1 VRILQIAPPWFPVP
15 PTGYGGTEQV
25 VALLADG
32 LVERGHEVTLV
43 AAGGSTSRARLRTTF
58 STPPTAKLGDAT
70 IALTHG
76 VAAYQGAHGFDVIHD
91 HTAAGAALG
100 AFAGNAPVVHTVHGP
115 WTSDA
120 SGLYEL
126 IHDRVHLVAISHDH
140 ARRAPSGIRLAGV
153 VPNGIDVA
161 AHPFV
166 AEPSGDLAFVG
177 RANPEKGPLLAIE
190 VARRLGRHL
199 RMAIK
204 VNEPEEHEYFET
216 QIAPALEHA
225 DAEVV
230 PITSH
235 ADKCRLLGEAA
246 VVLFPITWPEPFG
259 LVPVEANACGTPVVA
274 FAEGA
279 VPEIVEHG
287 RTGVL
292 VASGD
297 LDGFAAAIE
306 RAERLERATCRA
318 VVTERFDAAQMVA
331 RYERL
336 YRRVSGSRTRVIH
349 LPNAPS
355 RAEGVPPV

>member
-1 VRILQIAPPWFPVP
+1 LRILQIAPPWFAVP

-25 VALLADG
+25 VGLLVDG

-58 STPPTAKLGDAT
+58 PTPPTSKLGDAT
-70 IALTHG
+70 IALTHAA
-76 VAAYQGAHGFDVIHD
+76 AAYRDAGGFDVVHD
-91 HTAAGAALG
+91 HTVAGAALG
-100 AFAGNAPVVHTVHGP
+100 AFAVPCPVVHTVHGP
-115 WTSDA
+115 WTPEA
-120 SGLYEL
+120 GALYAQ
-126 IHDRVHLVAISHDH
+126 IHDRVHLTAISHDH
-140 ARRAPSGIRLAGV
+140 ASRAPDGVRLAGV
-153 VPNGIDVA
+153 VHNGVDVA
-161 AHPFV
+161 AHHFV
-166 AEPSGDLAFVG
+166 AEPSDDLAFVG

-204 VNEPEEHEYFET
+204 VNEPDEHEYFAT

-246 VVLFPITWPEPFG
+246 AVLFPITWPEPFG

-279 VPEIVEHG
+279 VPEIIEHG

-292 VASGD
+292 VARGD
-297 LDGFAAAIE
+297 IDGFTAAVD
-306 RAERLERATCRA
+306 RAARLERATCRA
-318 VVTERFDAAQMVA
+318 VVTERFDAAHMVA

-336 YRRVSGSRTRVIH
+336 YRRVADIRPRVID
-349 LPNAPS
+349 LPRESS
-355 RAEGVPPV
+355 RP

>member
-1 VRILQIAPPWFPVP
+1 MRILQIAPPWFPVP

-25 VALLADG
+25 VGLLADG

-58 STPPTAKLGDAT
+58 AAAPTARLGDAT
-70 IALTHG
+70 TALTHA
-76 VAAYQGAHGFDVIHD
+76 VAAYDGAYGFDVIHD
-91 HTAAGAALG
+91 HTVAGAAVG
-100 AFAGNAPVVHTVHGP
+100 AFAGQAPVVHTVHGP
-115 WTSDA
+115 WTSEA
-120 SGLYEL
+120 HAFYT
-126 IHDRVHLVAISHDH
+126 RVHGRVQLVAISHDH
-140 ARRAPSGIRLAGV
+140 AVRAPVGIRLAGV
-153 VPNGIDVA
+153 VHNGVDVA

-166 AEPSGDLAFVG
+166 AEPCGDLAFVG

-204 VNEPEEHEYFET
+204 VNEPQEHEYFAT
-216 QIAPALEHA
+216 QIAPALERA
-225 DAEVV
+225 DAEIV

-246 VVLFPITWPEPFG
+246 VLLFPITWPEPFG

-279 VPEIVEHG
+279 VPEIIEHG

-292 VASGD
+292 VARGD
-297 LDGFAAAIE
+297 LDGFTAAVE
-306 RAERLERATCRA
+306 RAARLQRATCRSA
-318 VVTERFDAAQMVA
+318 VTERFDAAHMVA

-336 YRRVSGSRTRVIH
+336 YRRVTDIRPRVIELPRESSRT
-349 LPNAPS
+349 
-355 RAEGVPPV
+355 

>member
-25 VALLADG
+25 VGLLADG
-32 LVERGHEVTLV
+32 LIERGHDVTLV

-58 STPPTAKLGDAT
+58 ATAPTTRLGDAT
-70 IALTHG
+70 IELTHA
-76 VAAYQGAHGFDVIHD
+76 VAAYRGAHGFDVVHD
-91 HTAAGAALG
+91 HTLVGAALG
-100 AFAGNAPVVHTVHGP
+100 AFAGQAPVVHTVHGP
-115 WTSDA
+115 WTADA
-120 SGLYEL
+120 SALYAQ
-126 IHDRVHLVAISHDH
+126 IHDRVHLTAISHDH
-140 ARRAPSGIRLAGV
+140 AGRAPSGIRIAGV
-153 VPNGIDVA
+153 VHNGIDVA

-177 RANPEKGPLLAIE
+177 RANAEKGPLLAIE
-190 VARRLGRHL
+190 VARRLGRRL

-204 VNEPEEHEYFET
+204 VNEPEEHEYFAT
-216 QIAPALEHA
+216 QIAPALETA

-230 PITSH
+230 PISSH

-259 LVPVEANACGTPVVA
+259 LVPIEANACGTPVVA

-279 VPEIVEHG
+279 VPEIIEHG

-292 VASGD
+292 VPGGD
-297 LDGFAAAIE
+297 LDGFVAAVE
-306 RAERLERATCRA
+306 RAGRLERSTCRA
-318 VVTERFDAAQMVA
+318 VVEDRFGAAHMVA

-336 YRRVSGSRTRVIH
+336 YRRVTDAHPRIID
-349 LPNAPS
+349 LPRESSPA
-355 RAEGVPPV
+355 